1 MPRNCV
7 GINLWTMFLVR
18 TTLEEPGPRNKN
30 GHWPFVDLFDKNSQ
44 VMGLYEGSLVLRGGA
59 LVPEGYHMM
68 PLKRICH
75 VVTQER

>member
-1 MPRNCV
+1 MR
-7 GINLWTMFLVR
+7 
-18 TTLEEPGPRNKN
+18 PRNKN

-75 VVTQER
+75 VVTQELYLLQDVWGLTAGLTDCS